1 MIVFDWRRFYDVG
14 FCIKNISKKEEFQ
27 RSAVGRYY
35 YASFG
40 TVRSY
45 YEKKYETT
53 IPSRNAHQTLINN
66 LLDSKIQN
74 EREIGRKLGKFRK
87 IRNFADYNPIFYI
100 SNVKKAEEL
109 YNEIIELLDKLKEDD
124 FD

>member
-1 MIVFDWRRFYDVG
+1 MILFDWRRFYDVG

-35 YASFG
+35 YAAFG
-40 TVRSY
+40 TVKDY
-45 YEKKYETT
+45 YEEKHETN
-53 IPSRNAHQTLINN
+53 IPSKDSHQILINN
-66 LLDSKIQN
+66 LKKSKNKN
-74 EREIGRKLGKFRK
+74 EREIGKKLKKFRR

-109 YNEIIELLDKLKEDD
+109 YNEIIQLLDILEKN
-124 FD
+124 